1 MTADYQGNLW
11 FTSSRLGLL
20 RLSRSAF
27 TQLNYE
33 HTDEKLVVNTVT
45 MWNGNY
51 YIGTD
56 SGIAVS
62 YAAAGSILANGD
74 YIQKQDSSV
83 NELVNKLV
91 KELDNVRIRCIT
103 TDSKNNMWICTT
115 GKGIYEVTYS
125 GEIIRYDENNGLSGN
140 RYRTITELSDNTM
153 LAAGDT
159 GLSYIV
165 DEAVIGNIGYS
176 MKNSKVL
183 CTLETD
189 IQDYGRVILA
199 GTDGNGIEVISDGRV
214 IDNYDKDD
222 GLSSAVILRMVK
234 DASGE
239 GLFIVTSNSLC
250 YMDKTGI
257 IRILDNFPYYNN
269 YNVVNGNNDNLFVLG
284 SAGIYVVDK
293 SALLS
298 GKELDYKLLNGDCG
312 LENALTPNA
321 WDYIDVNNNLYMS
334 TDDGV

>member
-1 MTADYQGNLW
+1 
-11 FTSSRLGLL
+11 
-20 RLSRSAF
+20 
-27 TQLNYE
+27 
-33 HTDEKLVVNTVT
+33 
-45 MWNGNY
+45 
-51 YIGTD
+51 
-56 SGIAVS
+56 
-62 YAAAGSILANGD
+62 
-74 YIQKQDSSV
+74 
-83 NELVNKLV
+83 
-91 KELDNVRIRCIT
+91 
-103 TDSKNNMWICTT
+103 
-115 GKGIYEVTYS
+115 
-125 GEIIRYDENNGLSGN
+125 
-140 RYRTITELSDNTM
+140 M

-257 IRILDNFPYYNN
+257 IRILDNFP
-269 YNVVNGNNDNLFVLG
+269 
-284 SAGIYVVDK
+284 
-293 SALLS
+293 
-298 GKELDYKLLNGDCG
+298 
-312 LENALTPNA
+312 
-321 WDYIDVNNNLYMS
+321 
-334 TDDGV
+334 